1 MSGKRP
7 QQELLHHAKKPLY
20 KPKDPAHPNLQTE
33 KSISKRKLTLAPK
46 PVAMP
51 KLTLA
56 ANEIQNALH
65 KNVKVVGGHEVHI
78 PSFLKK
84 KQLQIRKS
92 KSLHNSLKKS
102 LQRKSK
108 SSLKRKSLSLMKKSS
123 ISLKEQ
129 NKKIVT
135 VQPMESNPIDLNQ
148 PSQIEPVD
156 LNQHSGFINNET
168 PENKAASNKLSG
180 LDLSETDQNENHQ
193 IKLPVFTNFNAT
205 PINQDIQLSDEEK
218 EEIKKQIAKRKRRS
232 SLTPLDREVMRKER
246 LSSGINSRELN
257 LQKYRES
264 FSKRKERASASMIE
278 NK

>member
-20 KPKDPAHPNLQTE
+20 KPKDPAHPNLQTG
-33 KSISKRKLTLAPK
+33 KSINKRKLTLAPK
-46 PVAMP
+46 PVSMP

-56 ANEIQNALH
+56 ANEVQNTLH

-84 KQLQIRKS
+84 KQLQIQKS

-108 SSLKRKSLSLMKKSS
+108 SSLKRKSLSLIKKS

-148 PSQIEPVD
+148 PSQIEQVD
-156 LNQHSGFINNET
+156 LSQHSGFISNET
-168 PENKAASNKLSG
+168 PENKVGLNKLSC
-180 LDLSETDQNENHQ
+180 LDLSETDQNESHQ

-232 SLTPLDREVMRKER
+232 SLTPLDREAMRKER